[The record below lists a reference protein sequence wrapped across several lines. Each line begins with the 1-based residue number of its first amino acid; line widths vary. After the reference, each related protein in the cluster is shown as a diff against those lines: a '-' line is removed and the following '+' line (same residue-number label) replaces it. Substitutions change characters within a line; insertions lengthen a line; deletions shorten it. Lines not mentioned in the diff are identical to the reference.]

1 MPTHLWQGQ
10 GGGRREQGQGIPTP
24 TTCRGEM
31 WYRAAAAPWGKQRS
45 SNPGH
50 QAQCSGTDSGCLHT
64 DGDETPA
71 QRSGC
76 GHSGVPQHLWVQP
89 SGLCTAQRG
98 KAKGQ
103 LGVKSSP
110 FLLLKPFPGERGKR
124 CACQFGHMPTG
135 SVCPRGVPIL
145 KSSTQR
151 ECSFE
156 TA

>member
-45 SNPGH
+45 SNLGH

-110 FLLLKPFPGERGKR
+110 CSAPQAFPWRE
-124 CACQFGHMPTG
+124 ANDVPASLAT
-135 SVCPRGVPIL
+135 CPRVASAPEGYL
-145 KSSTQR
+145 S
-151 ECSFE
+151 
-156 TA
+156 

>member
-24 TTCRGEM
+24 TTCRGAM
-31 WYRAAAAPWGKQRS
+31 WYRAAATPRGKQRS

-50 QAQCSGTDSGCLHT
+50 QAQCSGTNSGYLHT

-76 GHSGVPQHLWVQP
+76 GHLGVPQHLWVQP
-89 SGLCTAQRG
+89 SSLCTAQRG

-110 FLLLKPFPGERGKR
+110 WSAPQALPWRKRQTMCLPVWPRAHRWRLPQRGTYLEIIHSEGMPF
-124 CACQFGHMPTG
+124 
-135 SVCPRGVPIL
+135 
-145 KSSTQR
+145 
-151 ECSFE
+151 
-156 TA
+156 